1 MFGTFTKQTIHTPPQ
16 KGSADM
22 LSDYPYLDEALKK
35 LSVHQLTI
43 TEASAQYDLPKR
55 VIYKALRQQQSKIS
69 QQKAYLLA
77 TQKRLQQNLQTIE
90 LELANLN

>member
-1 MFGTFTKQTIHTPPQ
+1 
-16 KGSADM
+16 M
-22 LSDYPYLDEALKK
+22 LSNYPHLDEALNK
-35 LSVHQLTI
+35 LSIHQLTI

-55 VIYKALRQQQSKIS
+55 VIYKALRQQQAKIS

-77 TQKRLQQNLQTIE
+77 TQRRLQQNLQNVE